1 MSAGSPWLVS
11 ASDRTESESGSL
23 STSTPSQSKITME
36 QVESNATQAVLLRR
50 IPHYNSVSESIFK
63 WANASNRMSPRPPG
77 QRYHAKCRSHSYPG
91 RSCCGRTDEQLIGAD
106 LLRWCLAPLGETPPH
121 GLASTDR

>member
-63 WANASNRMSPRPPG
+63 WANASNRMALGLPW
-77 QRYHAKCRSHSYPG
+77 QRYRAKCRSHSYPG
-91 RSCCGRTDEQLIGAD
+91 RSCCGRRDEPLIGD
-106 LLRWCLAPLGETPPH
+106 DVLRCRLA
-121 GLASTDR
+121 